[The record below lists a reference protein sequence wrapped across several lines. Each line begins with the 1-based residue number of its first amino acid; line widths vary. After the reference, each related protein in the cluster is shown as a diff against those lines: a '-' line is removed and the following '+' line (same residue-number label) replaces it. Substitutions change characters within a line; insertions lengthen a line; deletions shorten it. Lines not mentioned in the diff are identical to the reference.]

1 MTALSGLS
9 KISTNVMLRVPKIT
23 LFKILDKGERV
34 ETSECDDVAE
44 PSNGGR

>member
-9 KISTNVMLRVPKIT
+9 EISTNTMLSWPKIT
-23 LFKILDKGERV
+23 VLKILDKGKRV